1 MNNAPQS
8 REDAVYTSVAQ
19 QQVHNRIVQKYK
31 YNYTY
36 KVDGIVAASTT
47 SPENLTITQDADF
60 QFEKI
65 TGRAYGPC
73 DDNGIPTQ
81 TNTDFPMPGIAAG
94 QGFAGRGLQMAIT
107 DQGAARP
114 LTDGFI
120 PVELMLTPGYGIQM
134 FLPYPV
140 KYFAR
145 RNSVI
150 QFDFRNQDT
159 QAQQAI
165 DIAIN
170 GYKFEMPEIA
180 DTLKPN
186 EQLARGA
193 IVA

>member
-1 MNNAPQS
+1 MNGVSS

-31 YNYTY
+31 YNFTY
-36 KVDGIVAASTT
+36 HIDAIVAASTT
-47 SPENLTITQDADF
+47 APQNLTITQDADF
-60 QFEKI
+60 QWEKI
-65 TGRAYGPC
+65 TGRAFGPV
-73 DDNGIPTQ
+73 DDNGIPQ
-81 TNTDFPMPGIAAG
+81 QSNTDFPMPGIAIG
-94 QGFAGRGLQMAIT
+94 QGFAGRGLQMQIT

-120 PVELMLTPGYGIQM
+120 PVELLLTPGYGVQM
-134 FLPYPV
+134 FLPYPI
-140 KYFAR
+140 KYFSR
-145 RNSVI
+145 RNSVL

-170 GYKFEMPEIA
+170 GYKFEMPEIR
-180 DTLKPN
+180 DTLQPN

-193 IVA
+193 VVV